1 MVSPQ
6 HRSFPKRL
14 VDLWVIGCIFWD
26 CELADLH
33 VNESQTPRLET
44 RWRSSEKLVSRKKR
58 QGKDVPRF
66 SGNIGK
72 NRGEFMRIY
81 ANIEQSGIPIQELD
95 EFLLSPTSIKCCDDP
110 FLAPHTGQPA
120 ATSCPKRTKELPHI
134 KCSPQHLH
142 KNGLSFWLSSPTYRL
157 TLCTIHCCTS
167 ARIHKDGLAF
177 QASATLGLAEMCCTW
192 DSLNH
197 EVQVARGARNHPVF
211 ISATPSTWPL
221 QCIWQFMSPSS
232 QGPNRQWDQE
242 TRSACAKTR

>member
-1 MVSPQ
+1 M
-6 HRSFPKRL
+6 HL
-14 VDLWVIGCIFWD
+14 LIFSEIANLQICMWTN
-26 CELADLH
+26 H
-33 VNESQTPRLET
+33 YESQTPRLET

-58 QGKDVPRF
+58 QGKDGPRF
-66 SGNIGK
+66 SGKIGK
-72 NRGEFMRIY
+72 NRGEYMRILS
-81 ANIEQSGIPIQELD
+81 NR
-95 EFLLSPTSIKCCDDP
+95 EFQFRNWTSSFSLQLLSNAVMISFWLLT
-110 FLAPHTGQPA
+110 LANQLQHA

-142 KNGLSFWLSSPTYRL
+142 KNGSSFWLSSPTYRL
-157 TLCTIHCCTS
+157 TLCTIHCCIS
-167 ARIHKDGLAF
+167 ARIHKDGLAC

-221 QCIWQFMSPSS
+221 QCIWQFMCPSS

-242 TRSACAKTR
+242 TRSACAKMR

>member
-1 MVSPQ
+1 MHLLRLRTCRSACERITNSKARDQVKVFREAGFKEEEAGKGCPQ
-6 HRSFPKRL
+6 ILRE
-14 VDLWVIGCIFWD
+14 D
-26 CELADLH
+26 
-33 VNESQTPRLET
+33 
-44 RWRSSEKLVSRKKR
+44 RKK
-58 QGKDVPRF
+58 QG
-66 SGNIGK
+66 
-72 NRGEFMRIY
+72 RIY

-167 ARIHKDGLAF
+167 ARIHKDGLAC

-221 QCIWQFMSPSS
+221 QCIWQFMCPSS